1 MRPLRPPPARQR
13 PAGCGR
19 WGRALRHERCQLHKQ
34 GHREHTTRARDTDD
48 TGGACGLRTPLGLAA
63 TTSCMQVTN
72 NISCSAVVKPRET
85 VLQSS
90 TPLLRLLS
98 CAGDT
103 ASSGRAFG
111 LRPAGLGPRAAS
123 ACGRHSRQGRARS
136 SSAARGHAPR
146 RRALNARYPE
156 WLSRWRSVD
165 RSLSSRFF
173 PFSTSVNF
181 G

>member
-1 MRPLRPPPARQR
+1 MLFHAAAGLFFDGLLPLIGHLRGDPNATPPPAAGAPKARRMR
-13 PAGCGR
+13 PVGSRFASR
-19 WGRALRHERCQLHKQ
+19 TLQLHKQ

-72 NISCSAVVKPRET
+72 NSSCSAVVKPRET

-90 TPLLRLLS
+90 TALLRLLS

-123 ACGRHSRQGRARS
+123 ACGRHSPQGRARS

-146 RRALNARYPE
+146 RRALNARYP
-156 WLSRWRSVD
+156 
-165 RSLSSRFF
+165 
-173 PFSTSVNF
+173 
-181 G
+181 